1 VFFGVNSTLENTT
14 NFRESILSTQVV
26 RRQLIAESDVI
37 VAARA
42 GKREIVIEPRALITP
57 LARDTAKILGVR
69 FVDAS
74 SSQATAVQSAMVDV
88 VIGSDHSGVAAKA
101 ELKKF
106 LAEKQ
111 YRVIDVGTMSEQ
123 SCDYPD
129 FALLVG
135 DAVRSGRATFGLMLD
150 GVGTASA
157 VVLNKLPSI
166 RAACCYNEF
175 SARIARAHGDA
186 NVLTLGAKTL
196 GIESLKSIV
205 AAFLDT
211 PFEGGRHLARLQK
224 IADLEQRFS
233 RYQ

>member
-1 VFFGVNSTLENTT
+1 
-14 NFRESILSTQVV
+14 
-26 RRQLIAESDVI
+26 
-37 VAARA
+37 
-42 GKREIVIEPRALITP
+42 
-57 LARDTAKILGVR
+57 
-69 FVDAS
+69 
-74 SSQATAVQSAMVDV
+74 M
-88 VIGSDHSGVAAKA
+88 
-101 ELKKF
+101 

-111 YRVIDVGTMSEQ
+111 YRVIDVGTATEE

-135 DAVRSGRATFGLMLD
+135 DAVRSGRARFGVMLD
-150 GVGTASA
+150 GVGSASA

-186 NVLTLGAKTL
+186 NVLTLGAKAL

-211 PFEGGRHLARLQK
+211 HFEGGRHLARLQK
-224 IADLEQRFS
+224 IADLEQQLS
-233 RYQ
+233 RERQ